1 MGQELLDVG
10 MGNGQWTY
18 YQRRPRLYYKA
29 TNSKGYQVTRG
40 SASKQY
46 AYCAV
51 ASDFNRWGGLWSS
64 WASTEAL
71 ATKYAKQMSKNNH
84 SIKFEVVKVEVSSAK
99 EHRLI
104 KKQMSLTFLAQL
116 TEGKNTTTE
125 TEQVNA

>member
-46 AYCAV
+46 QYCAV
-51 ASDFNRWGGLWSS
+51 ASDLNKWGGLWSS

-71 ATKYAKQMSKNNH
+71 AIKYAKQMGKNNQ
-84 SIKFEVVKVEVSSAK
+84 SIKFEVVKVEVSNAK
-99 EHRLI
+99 EVRLI
-104 KKQMSLTFLAQL
+104 KKQMQL
-116 TEGKNTTTE
+116 ESIKWLSEGKE